1 MTRMIFLYMLVA
13 GSLIALVGI
22 LDPEASADI
31 DVDFHKIQMLVLVIM
46 WAVMLLE
53 IVPGWLSR
61 LNSTKLKDAG
71 LFISISI
78 AMVMMF
84 IMIPEVQEASVSEQR
99 IMGTCMAI
107 AILAVYFVIKYFYSR
122 RLEKSAGFKDA

>member
-61 LNSTKLKDAG
+61 LNSTKLKGAG

>member
-1 MTRMIFLYMLVA
+1 MLVA

-22 LDPEASADI
+22 LDPEAAADN

-46 WAVMLLE
+46 WAVMMLE

-61 LNSTKLKDAG
+61 LNSTKLKDVG

-78 AMVMMF
+78 AMVIMF

-107 AILAVYFVIKYFYSR
+107 IILAVYFVVKYAYAKRIESKVNR
-122 RLEKSAGFKDA
+122 V